1 MMSCG
6 ILGMLVDPA
15 TTKTGE
21 MLMEMR
27 FKACGV
33 LLLTGCW
40 LYFAHAS
47 VAADAEQLA
56 RFSLDDATAIQTVIS
71 TDNRIKTEGS
81 GAIKVATAWPT
92 AICLA
97 QVDGLKVD
105 NATLMYVA
113 QVKADNLNGN
123 AYLEMWCRVNGGE
136 YFSRGLDSVVS
147 GSSEWQTLKTPF
159 LLKPGQKADKVTLNL
174 VVNGSGTVWIDDVRL
189 LKSPLP

>member
-1 MMSCG
+1 
-6 ILGMLVDPA
+6 
-15 TTKTGE
+15 
-21 MLMEMR
+21 MEMR

-81 GAIKVATAWPT
+81 GAIKVTTAWPT
-92 AICLA
+92 SICLA